1 MTNDADDAL
10 RTRSLHEVGALE
22 ARAHCACCAGGES
35 HVGRGS
41 QEIRLLNIYE
51 RNGEL
56 EPLLEHFERYGVGL
70 PQARKLLANLARR
83 APRTKRGAVRTREA
97 EDRDYR
103 ISVLVAS
110 RMGLLVRRGLS
121 EKGAFREVAAILQ
134 LGGAGLTE
142 RQVKRIWTTM
152 YAELPFIFQG
162 IYRTARDEGFE
173 HPVYP
178 DMK

>member
-10 RTRSLHEVGALE
+10 RTRSLREVGVLE
-22 ARAHCACCAGGES
+22 AGANCAYCAGGES

-51 RNGEL
+51 KNGEL
-56 EPLLEHFERYGVGL
+56 QPLLEHFERYGLGL
-70 PQARKLLANLARR
+70 PQARKLLADLARR
-83 APRTKRGAVRTREA
+83 APRTKRGAVRTRKA
-97 EDRDYR
+97 EDRDFR
-103 ISVLVAS
+103 ISVLVAN

-121 EKGAFREVAAILQ
+121 EKGAFHEVAAILQ
-134 LGGAGLTE
+134 LCGAGLTE

-162 IYRTARDEGFE
+162 IYHSAREDGFE

>member
-1 MTNDADDAL
+1 MTNDAADAPG
-10 RTRSLHEVGALE
+10 TRSLREVDALK
-22 ARAHCACCAGGES
+22 ASAHCACCAGGES

-51 RNGEL
+51 KNGEL
-56 EPLLEHFERYGVGL
+56 EPLLEHLERYGLGL
-70 PQARKLLANLARR
+70 PQARKLLADLARR
-83 APRTKRGAVRTREA
+83 APRAKRGAVRTREA
-97 EDRDYR
+97 ENRDYR
-103 ISVLVAS
+103 ISVLVAN

-134 LGGAGLTE
+134 LGGTGLTE

-152 YAELPFIFQG
+152 YAELPFLFQR
-162 IYRTARDEGFE
+162 IYCTARDEGFE